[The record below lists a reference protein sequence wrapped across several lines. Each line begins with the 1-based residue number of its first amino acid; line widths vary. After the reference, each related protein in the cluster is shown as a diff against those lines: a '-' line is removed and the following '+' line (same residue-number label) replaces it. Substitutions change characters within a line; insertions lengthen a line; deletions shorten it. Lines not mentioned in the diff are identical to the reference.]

1 MSNYII
7 KPMQTESEMDGKG
20 HVHYQSYQE
29 AYTGLM
35 DAEYLSSMS
44 EEKCKEIAHKWPE
57 NLLVA
62 KDGEK
67 VIGFVGYGNTMM
79 IHLQIAAR
87 CSASMCLLITTE
99 KRSAMS

>member
-35 DAEYLSSMS
+35 DAKYLSSMS

-67 VIGFVGYGNTMM
+67 VISFVGYGKYHDDTLADCGEVFC
-79 IHLQIAAR
+79 IY
-87 CSASMCLLITTE
+87 CLLYTS
-99 KRSAMS
+99 RCV

>member
-44 EEKCKEIAHKWPE
+44 E
-57 NLLVA
+57 
-62 KDGEK
+62 
-67 VIGFVGYGNTMM
+67 
-79 IHLQIAAR
+79 
-87 CSASMCLLITTE
+87 
-99 KRSAMS
+99 

>member
-44 EEKCKEIAHKWPE
+44 EKSVRKSPTNGRKTFW
-57 NLLVA
+57 LLRMER
-62 KDGEK
+62 K
-67 VIGFVGYGNTMM
+67 
-79 IHLQIAAR
+79 
-87 CSASMCLLITTE
+87 
-99 KRSAMS
+99 